1 MFKALLPD
9 GFITA
14 LLATVLLASLLP
26 CRGEA
31 ALVTADVTA
40 AAIAI
45 MFFLQG
51 ARLSR
56 DATVAGLIHW
66 RLHLTILAATFVLFP
81 LLGLG
86 LQAVVPAFL
95 STSLW
100 LGVVF
105 VCLLPSTVQSSIAF
119 TSIAGGNVAAAIVAA
134 TTSNLLGIIATPFLV
149 SAVLA
154 RHGGVTLSEVRDVA
168 FQLLLPFLAGQAF
181 QHRIG
186 PWVRTHK
193 AWTTIS
199 DRGSIL
205 LVVYSAF
212 SAAVVNGL
220 WHQLSLRQLGAV
232 ALVDAVLLAALL
244 AITAGASSL
253 LGFSRADRITIL
265 FCGSKK
271 SLATG
276 VPMAKVLFAGKL
288 VGLVVVPL
296 MIFHQMQ
303 LMVCALIARRLDPGG
318 TGVVPDN
325 ATRLNH
331 QHGRGAVN
339 DPT

>member
-154 RHGGVTLSEVRDVA
+154 RHGGVTLS
-168 FQLLLPFLAGQAF
+168 
-181 QHRIG
+181 
-186 PWVRTHK
+186 
-193 AWTTIS
+193 
-199 DRGSIL
+199 
-205 LVVYSAF
+205 
-212 SAAVVNGL
+212 
-220 WHQLSLRQLGAV
+220 
-232 ALVDAVLLAALL
+232 
-244 AITAGASSL
+244 
-253 LGFSRADRITIL
+253 
-265 FCGSKK
+265 
-271 SLATG
+271 
-276 VPMAKVLFAGKL
+276 
-288 VGLVVVPL
+288 
-296 MIFHQMQ
+296 
-303 LMVCALIARRLDPGG
+303 
-318 TGVVPDN
+318 
-325 ATRLNH
+325 
-331 QHGRGAVN
+331 
-339 DPT
+339 